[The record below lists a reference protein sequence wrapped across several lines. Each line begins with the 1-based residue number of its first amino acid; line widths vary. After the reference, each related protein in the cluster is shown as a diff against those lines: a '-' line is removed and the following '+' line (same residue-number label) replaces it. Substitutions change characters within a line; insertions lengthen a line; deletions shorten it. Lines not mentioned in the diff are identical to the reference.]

1 MIDVSPRTPVIVGVG
16 FHQERLD
23 DPTQCSEAYQLMVEA
38 ARDAAADAGATE
50 LLARIESI
58 SIPQGLWPYR
68 NPGKLVADALGCG
81 SAKTVVTDLGVLQ
94 LWPLAELCRA
104 IATGEQDVGL
114 VTGGEAKYRELRS
127 QITGLPAPVTEQS
140 DDTPRPDVRHG
151 SSDPFC
157 SDLESRR
164 GLQSPIALFA
174 IIESALRYARG
185 LSVDAHR
192 DAVARMYS
200 EFSRIASENPRAWS
214 RDLVSPEAI
223 RDATPKNTMQS
234 FPYTKRHCSSWNVNR
249 GVAILV
255 CAAATA
261 EKLGIDRRK
270 WIFPLSTVESRHVV
284 VLAQQRKLHSHL
296 GTVLSAKRAFELAE
310 ASPKDVTAA
319 ELYSCFP
326 AAIGSFAYD
335 LDLPADCPLTVTGS
349 MAFSGGPF
357 NHFTLDGIAR
367 MVEVLRAEAAKSPG
381 SRRLGVVTNLSGIFG
396 KQGCALFSNLPNT
409 GGYRYEDITATVAAA
424 DPPCPLDDH
433 YVGPATVVG
442 YTVVFQGG
450 QPSHGVAICGTPKGA
465 RTVARSDDHALLER
479 IMTRELCGREVE
491 ITSDGSFT
499 EKEKPT

>member
-1 MIDVSPRTPVIVGVG
+1 MSDVAPRTPVIVGVG
-16 FHQERLD
+16 VRQERLD
-23 DPTQCSEAYQLMVEA
+23 DPTESSEAYQLMVQA
-38 ARDAAADAGATE
+38 ARNAAADAGAE
-50 LLARIESI
+50 GLLERIESI

-81 SAKTVVTDLGVLQ
+81 NAKTIVTDLGVLQ
-94 LWPLAELCRA
+94 LMPLAELCRA
-104 IATGEQDVGL
+104 IAAGALEVGL

-127 QITGLPAPVTEQS
+127 QITGQPAPVTEQPA
-140 DDTPRPDVRHG
+140 DVPRPDVRHG

-157 SDLESRR
+157 SDLESKR

-200 EFSRIASENPRAWS
+200 EFSKIAAANPHAWS
-214 RDLVSPEAI
+214 RDVVSPEAI
-223 RDATPKNTMQS
+223 RDPTPKNAMQS
-234 FPYTKRHCSSWNVNR
+234 FPYTKRHCSNWNVNR

-255 CAAATA
+255 CSAQTA
-261 EKLGIDRRK
+261 ERLGIDRSK
-270 WIFPLSTVESRHVV
+270 WIFPVSTVESRHVV

-296 GTVLSAKRAFELAE
+296 GSVLSAKRAFELAGT
-310 ASPKDVTAA
+310 SPTEVAAA

-326 AAIGSFAYD
+326 AAIGSFAHD
-335 LDLPADCPLTVTGS
+335 LELPHGCPLTVTGS

-357 NHFTLDGIAR
+357 NHFTLDGVAR
-367 MVEVLRAEAAKSPG
+367 MVEVLRAAAAKSPS
-381 SRRLGVVTNLSGIFG
+381 SRQIGVVTNLSGIFA
-396 KQGCALFSNLPNT
+396 KQGCALFSSVPNA

-424 DPPCPLDDH
+424 DPPCPLDDD

-442 YTVVFQGG
+442 YTVVFQNG
-450 QPSHGVAICGTPKGA
+450 QPSHGVAICDTPEGA
-465 RTVARSDDHALLER
+465 RTVARSDDPALLER

-491 ITSDGSFT
+491 IASDGSFT
-499 EKEKPT
+499 EK

>member
-1 MIDVSPRTPVIVGVG
+1 MSEVSARTPVIVGVG

-23 DPTQCSEAYQLMVEA
+23 DPTQSSEAYQLMVQA

-94 LWPLAELCRA
+94 LMPLAELCRA
-104 IATGEQDVGL
+104 VAAGEQDVGL

-140 DDTPRPDVRHG
+140 EDTPRPDVRHG

-157 SDLESRR
+157 SDLESKR

-214 RDLVSPEAI
+214 RDVVSPEAI
-223 RDATPKNTMQS
+223 RDATPKNAMQA
-234 FPYTKRHCSSWNVNR
+234 FPYTKRHCSNWNVNR

-255 CAAATA
+255 CSAETA

-296 GTVLSAKRAFELAE
+296 GTVLSAKRAFELAG
-310 ASPKDVTAA
+310 ASSRDVTAA

-326 AAIGSFAYD
+326 AAIGSFAHD
-335 LDLPADCPLTVTGS
+335 LELPADCPLTVTGS

-396 KQGCALFSNLPNT
+396 KQGCALFSNLPNA
-409 GGYRYEDITATVAAA
+409 GGYGYEDITATVAAA
-424 DPPCPLDDH
+424 DPPCALDDH

-450 QPSHGVAICGTPKGA
+450 QPSHGVAICDTPKGA
-465 RTVARSDDHALLER
+465 RTVARSDDQALLEG
-479 IMTRELCGREVE
+479 IMTHELCGREIE
-491 ITSDGSFT
+491 IASDGSFT
-499 EKEKPT
+499 EKENPA